1 MYLTVSLL
9 STGYCQQNP
18 VLRPSSPS
26 PSGFLASVMTSDVPF
41 CSGRPWVITSARGQQ
56 INLTVYDFTVNLGSG
71 GQLLDDLDSKHGVGM
86 TPCRQYAVVEDAGRD
101 VTLCGGF
108 RGRFGSTYLSTGFTV
123 KLWMTAGQ
131 AQNQLHR
138 FLVHYRSEL
147 VKRQLET

>member
-1 MYLTVSLL
+1 MVSYVFDSIVVVNWIL
-9 STGYCQQNP
+9 SAK
-18 VLRPSSPS
+18 PS
-26 PSGFLASVMTSDVPF
+26 PSSLISFNIWVP
-41 CSGRPWVITSARGQQ
+41 CQCDDLGRSILSGRPWIITSARGQH

-71 GQLLDDLDSKHGVGM
+71 GQLMDELDSKHGVGM

-108 RGRFGSTYLSTGFTV
+108 RGRFGSTYLSTGYTV

-147 VKRQLET
+147 VKR